1 MWRYLASRL
10 LQGLLVIFSLQ
21 TITFVMIR
29 ALPGHPF
36 SGERQLPEYVLL
48 QLRRSYGM
56 DQSLWQQYLHYWKGL
71 LSGDLGPSL
80 VREGFSV
87 SEIIAKAFPVS
98 LSLGVLAMALAV
110 LIALPLGSLAAL
122 YRNRWPDW
130 LCMLVALGG
139 ICTPGF
145 IIAPLLIGMV
155 LAFDVGLP
163 IAGWDN
169 FSSMWLPAI
178 TLALAPAASLAR
190 LIRSGLLDVLGRDF
204 IRTARAKGAGVLRTL
219 FVHAL
224 RGGVLPAVSY
234 LGPAL
239 AATLTGSF
247 VVESIFLVPG
257 LGQHFVSATSERDY
271 FLLQGLVLLYGAL
284 IVLANLL
291 VDLLQAW
298 LNPQLRSKQA

>member
-1 MWRYLASRL
+1 MWRYLVSRL
-10 LQGLLVIFSLQ
+10 LQGILVIFCLQ

-36 SGERQLPEYVLL
+36 SGERQLPDYVLQ
-48 QLRRSYGM
+48 QLRSSYGM
-56 DQSLWQQYLHYWKGL
+56 DRSLWQQYLQYMKGL
-71 LSGDLGPSL
+71 AGGDLGPSL

-87 SEIIAKAFPVS
+87 SEIISKAFPVS
-98 LSLGVLAMALAV
+98 LSLGLLAMAIAV

-122 YRNRWPDW
+122 NRNRWPDW
-130 LCMLVALGG
+130 LCMMLALGG
-139 ICTPGF
+139 ICTPAF
-145 IIAPLLIGMV
+145 IIAPLFITAV
-155 LAFDVGLP
+155 LAFELSLP
-163 IAGWDN
+163 IAGWDS
-169 FSSMWLPAI
+169 FSNMLLPAL
-178 TLALAPAASLAR
+178 TLSLAPAASLAR

-204 IRTARAKGAGVLRTL
+204 IRTARAKGAGMGRILW
-219 FVHAL
+219 VHAL

-271 FLLQGLVLLYGAL
+271 FLLQGLVLLYGVL

-298 LNPQLRSKQA
+298 LNPQLRQKLS